1 MPNFKNIGGVE
12 RFVFCMLKICKYKNS
27 IKTHSSLNG
36 KTSQNNSD
44 NDSSSRM
51 FYDIFVELCASY
63 QVHLVTKYL
72 QLCTF
77 DSIAERTQ
85 WKECVKGKEKEDAKS
100 RASYDHDTM
109 ERKVGRPEDV
119 VPGFCLM
126 GIPR

>member
-1 MPNFKNIGGVE
+1 
-12 RFVFCMLKICKYKNS
+12 
-27 IKTHSSLNG
+27 
-36 KTSQNNSD
+36 
-44 NDSSSRM
+44 M
-51 FYDIFVELCASY
+51 FDDIFVELCASY
-63 QVHLVTKYL
+63 QVHLVTKYM
-72 QLCTF
+72 QLYTF

-126 GIPR
+126 GIPRWVAWMAFPAGWGKDLFVPFFGLNWDVSPDRVWFI